1 MEYPTK
7 GDGNLEDGSSLCEE
21 SALVTS
27 NPRDAYPTP
36 GLSQVYRDLSK
47 A

>member
-21 SALVTS
+21 SALVAS
-27 NPRDAYPTP
+27 NPKVCLSYAQTEP
-36 GLSQVYRDLSK
+36 GLP
-47 A
+47 

>member
-21 SALVTS
+21 SAVVTS
-27 NPRDAYPTP
+27 NPRWACPTP
-36 GLSQVYRDLSK
+36 GLSQVHSDLPK
-47 A
+47 V